1 MMTEVSEIITAQIV
15 QQTSDCRSTLRAA
28 SKSLA
33 PMKWATCTEKPIF
46 AAEARP
52 PISQPEVSTIP
63 MAAEAFA
70 PRCPTIEASMK
81 NITVAEICARI
92 EGILRLTMSQSFS
105 LCVIVRPSR
114 I

>member
-1 MMTEVSEIITAQIV
+1 MR
-15 QQTSDCRSTLRAA
+15 QQTIDWRNTLRAA

-33 PMKWATCTEKPIF
+33 PIQWATCTENPMF
-46 AAEARP
+46 AAEASP
-52 PISQPEVSTIP
+52 PISHPVVSTSP

-81 NITVAEICARI
+81 NITVAEICARML
-92 EGILRLTMSQSFS
+92 GILNCVMSANFS
-105 LCVIVRPSR
+105 REVIVRPSL